1 MRTAD
6 VMDAE
11 NICAGY
17 RARLRLPV
25 KLSLVGV
32 KIQPG
37 ESPLKGEGLPELLR
51 MVARCDVVT
60 LAIQK
65 PFSDGDRGVGR
76 NLTPRTT
83 ARMARG
89 S

>member
-1 MRTAD
+1 M
-6 VMDAE
+6 
-11 NICAGY
+11 
-17 RARLRLPV
+17 

-37 ESPLKGEGLPELLR
+37 ESPLKGEGLPERLR
-51 MVARCDVVT
+51 MVARCDAVP
-60 LAIQK
+60 LAIRT

-76 NLTPRTT
+76 DLTPGTIARTV
-83 ARMARG
+83 RG